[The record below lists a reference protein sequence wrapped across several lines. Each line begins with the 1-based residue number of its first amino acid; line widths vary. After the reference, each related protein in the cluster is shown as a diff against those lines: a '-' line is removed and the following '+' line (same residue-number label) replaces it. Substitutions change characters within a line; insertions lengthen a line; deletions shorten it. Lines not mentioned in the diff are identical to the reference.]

1 MLHPMIGNRKIGC
14 LIGCLTVL
22 AFRAAA
28 DVVPASAELP
38 PFLPAVKKLKMA
50 EVVRPEEVA
59 VGELIPTRFR
69 QVRSLNGEWRIS
81 GVDTF
86 KEPVPAATAGELK
99 IAAPDFDDSRF
110 DVIAVPGN
118 FFLKYKVQSKAKPYA
133 KAWYRKEFML
143 TPEELA
149 GKRLILK
156 FERVAYETEIFL
168 NGTKIGDHHGQYN
181 AFEIDATA
189 AAKAGRNV
197 LAMRV
202 LVDNGPQYGTGK
214 AYHTYGSAWW
224 AGLIPG
230 GITGNVELSLE
241 PEIRLGRVLIAA
253 DSDGKLRAEYTVFNH
268 SDSPRKVE
276 LQSTVTSA
284 MKAEANRVFFTG
296 TENVTLAPGENRGVL
311 ECRVS
316 GFIPWDI
323 NHPQLYFL
331 TLAAK
336 EKDRVVEAKPFRF
349 GFRDFRIVN
358 NRFELNG
365 TPLYLF
371 SANLSS
377 HYFENEFD
385 PKKLDEL
392 ALRWLLGF
400 RNRGY
405 VILRT
410 SHMPVRERVAE
421 LADQCGVMLA
431 PEWGWAFTKQIDHE
445 KFPRHNQPE
454 LEEFALNFHNYPSVV
469 LWSLGNEVSHIA
481 DPWIAEQFDEQVRLV
496 RRVDRQ
502 KRPVSAFSGSAAFG
516 SYGRARLD
524 TDLLDNHT
532 YNGLSTPWVRF
543 AGELDYTFRELQKIY
558 APGRKTLPM
567 PMVGWEHIGFS
578 WGIKPDPKFRPGDVD
593 AYLAYARRIDEA
605 TWGNPLGIGFS
616 GSIGLA
622 AALDSERGEP
632 YAQRIYM
639 HRIFE
644 TILLDGRMAG
654 YAPWDPKPELDS
666 IALMSQ
672 PVYPALTDDAGLF
685 PRSLFAGERSK
696 WTAAVVNVSAR
707 DLSNLTLR
715 LTLADRAGNESPV
728 ADFPVPQVE
737 SFQTFR
743 EPVELKLPEKAAGFR
758 QLRLRLLDAA
768 GNEIARNYYDLF
780 LADPSIR
787 TAGIDAARPVFVYDT
802 GHKGNV
808 GRTLDILK
816 RHGIEAGVCK
826 DVASLR
832 GNELLIVPAEVTPA
846 PPIDLAGDAKMMKF
860 LESGGV
866 VLLLEQQNLSSKLP
880 GGLGLITAPA
890 CFADLVSPD
899 HPVFRGLDQRNFDT
913 WLNREQ
919 KGQLI
924 RVAYP
929 SVSGNTLAAKGVM
942 LGSRDLY
949 SVVVEA
955 KVGKGRLIAS
965 QLNAAALC
973 DTDSSAATWLVNLLR
988 YAAGNALWEKARP
1001 LEVTAG
1007 QQYSVIADRVRAIDL
1022 APHANR
1028 SFSDEKDGD
1037 RAGGWTDQGTN
1048 DFRGMPSGNI
1058 SAAGVP
1064 FRIID
1069 PAANGGK
1076 SCIVLHGTNRPY
1088 FPESVCGIKVGGHVS
1103 RLFFLHTSAW
1113 GNQLLCGAYRMHYAD
1128 GSTSD
1133 CLLQG
1138 GRNIADWWFPWFL
1151 PEAKIGLRQ
1160 PREGENHVGLF
1171 VAEWVNPH
1179 PEKEVVSFDFLSAKA
1194 YRANATDYLP
1204 GNESVPVLV
1213 AVSAERGSDAPVR
1226 ITDAQSRAGVIGG
1239 YHLPDKGTLE
1249 RKGEEVLYRF
1259 PRYESR
1265 KDSPAPGF
1273 ILFFDRAKMKGDY
1286 HTLGFEARSSKPVSV
1301 SVVIPSRDWQLC
1313 RRAVIDLPGGNVWHP
1328 CRLRFGEDLKGNFPP
1343 GTPWRGEILI
1353 QSRRGD
1359 SENVKIGIRNMVL
1372 Q

>member
-1 MLHPMIGNRKIGC
+1 MNWNSRC
-14 LIGCLTVL
+14 LSAVLT
-22 AFRAAA
+22 AFVAIAVSA
-28 DVVPASAELP
+28 DVIPASAELP
-38 PFLPAVKKLKMA
+38 PFLPAVKNLKMA
-50 EVVRPEEVA
+50 EVVKPEEVA
-59 VGELIPTRFR
+59 AGGLVPARFR
-69 QVRSLNGEWRIS
+69 QVRSLNGPWRIS

-86 KEPVPAATAGELK
+86 KEPVPAATAEERK

-110 DVIAVPGN
+110 DTIAVPGN

-133 KAWYRKEFML
+133 KAWYRREFTL
-143 TPEELA
+143 SPEELA

-156 FERVAYETEIFL
+156 FERVAYETEVFL
-168 NGTKIGDHHGQYN
+168 NGTKVGDHHGQYN
-181 AFEIDATA
+181 SFEIDATA

-202 LVDNGPQYGTGK
+202 LTDNGPQFGTGK
-214 AYHTYGSAWW
+214 ASHTYGSAWW
-224 AGLIPG
+224 PGLIPG

-241 PEIRLGRVLIAA
+241 PEIRFGRVLITA
-253 DSDGKLRAEYTVFNH
+253 DSAGKLRAEYTVFNH
-268 SDSPRKVE
+268 TGSSRRVE

-284 MKAEANRVFFTG
+284 MKAEANRVLFTG
-296 TENVTLAPGENRGVL
+296 TEMVTLAPGENRGVL

-316 GFIPWDI
+316 GIVPWNIDS
-323 NHPQLYFL
+323 PQLYFL
-331 TLAAK
+331 TLAVKEK
-336 EKDRVVEAKPFRF
+336 EKDRVVEAEPFRF
-349 GFRDFRIVN
+349 GFRDFRIKN
-358 NRFELNG
+358 NHFLLNG
-365 TPLYLF
+365 APIYLF

-385 PKKLDEL
+385 PEKLDEL
-392 ALRWLLGF
+392 ALRRLLGF

-410 SHMPVRERVAE
+410 AHMPVRQRVAE

-431 PEWGWAFTKQIDHE
+431 PEWGWAFTNRIDHE
-445 KFPRHNQPE
+445 KFPRYNQPE
-454 LEEFALNFHNYPSVV
+454 LEEFVLNFHNHPSVA
-469 LWSLGNEVSHIA
+469 LWSLGNEVSHVA
-481 DPWIAEQFDEQVRLV
+481 DPWIAEQFSEQVRQV
-496 RRVDRQ
+496 RGADRQ

-516 SYGRARLD
+516 SYGRAKLD
-524 TDLLDNHT
+524 TDLLDTHT
-532 YNGLSTPWVRF
+532 YTGLAAQWVRF
-543 AGELDYTFRELQKIY
+543 SDELDYMFDGLRNIY
-558 APGRKTLPM
+558 APGKKTLPV
-567 PMVGWEHIGFS
+567 PVVGWEFIGFS
-578 WGIKPDPKFRPGDVD
+578 WGFKPDPKFRPGDVD

-622 AALDSERGEP
+622 AALDPERGEP
-632 YAQRIYM
+632 FAQRIYM

-654 YAPWDPKPELDS
+654 YAPWDPQPDLDS

-685 PRSLFAGERSK
+685 PRSLFAGESSK

-715 LTLADRAGNESPV
+715 LTLADRSGDESPV
-728 ADFPVPQVE
+728 ADYPVPQVK

-802 GHKGNV
+802 GHAGNV

-816 RHGIEAGVCK
+816 RHGVEAGVCR

-832 GNELLIVPAEVTPA
+832 GDELLIVPAEVTPA
-846 PPIDLAGDAKMMKF
+846 PPIDLANSARAAGF
-860 LESGGV
+860 LEKGGV
-866 VLLLEQQNLSSKLP
+866 MLLLEQLNLNSKLP

-913 WLNREQ
+913 WLNRTQ
-919 KGQLI
+919 KGQLV

-929 SVSGNTLAAKGVM
+929 FLSGNTLAAKGVM
-942 LGSRDLY
+942 LGSRNLY
-949 SVVVEA
+949 SAVVEA
-955 KVGKGRLIAS
+955 KVGKGRLIGS

-973 DTDSSAATWLVNLLR
+973 DVDSSAATWLVNLLR
-988 YAAGNALWEKARP
+988 YAAGNSPWEKARP
-1001 LEVTAG
+1001 LDVPAG
-1007 QQYSVIADRVRAIDL
+1007 EQYSVVSGRIRPVDL
-1022 APHANR
+1022 APYVNR

-1048 DFRGMPSGNI
+1048 DFRGMPLGDVP
-1058 SAAGVP
+1058 AAGVP
-1064 FRIID
+1064 FRIVD

-1076 SCIVLHGTNRPY
+1076 SCIVLHGTHRPY
-1088 FPESVCGIKVGGHVS
+1088 FPESVSGIKVGGHVS

-1113 GNQLLCGAYRMHYAD
+1113 GNQWLCGAYRMHYAD
-1128 GSTSD
+1128 GTTAD
-1133 CLLQG
+1133 FRLQG
-1138 GRNIADWWFPWFL
+1138 GRNIADWWSPWPL

-1160 PREGENHVGLF
+1160 GGDGVGLY

-1194 YRANATDYLP
+1194 YRANETDYLP

-1213 AVSAERGSDAPVR
+1213 AVSAELGSGAPVR
-1226 ITDAQSRAGVIGG
+1226 ISGAKSRAGVIGG
-1239 YHLPDKGTLE
+1239 YHLADKGTL
-1249 RKGEEVLYRF
+1249 RRNGEEIRYRF

-1273 ILFFDRAKMKGDY
+1273 ILFFDPAEMKGDY
-1286 HTLGFEARSSKPVSV
+1286 RTLGFEARSSKPVSV
-1301 SVVIPSRDWQLC
+1301 RVVIPSRDWQLSC
-1313 RRAVIDLPGGNVWHP
+1313 QAVIDLPGGNVWHTY
-1328 CRLRFGEDLKGNFPP
+1328 RLRFGEDLKGNFPP

-1353 QSRRGD
+1353 QCQGGD
-1359 SENVKIGIRNMVL
+1359 SENAEIGVRNMIL